1 MYNIVYY
8 KDLVSAG
15 VSTRVIRQAQECCMR
30 RLCRGVY
37 TVLLDCSNNA
47 HRRIARFIDNPSWTE
62 LHSQK
67 TPAQLRDD
75 FSYQE
80 QLRRLRVLS
89 YLRYRS
95 GDTVWG
101 TSAAL
106 IHGIPLFGVKPGP
119 IFVVHPTSGS
129 RSTEI
134 IRTVRTVDRADQ
146 CTFSHLVIT
155 RPIRTSLDLVRQ
167 EGQQAGF
174 AAMEAVLR
182 TSILGAEAERGLRF
196 GYPSGF
202 RELARKTV
210 VENWYPA
217 IARLPNGHATARRM
231 ADSLNPM
238 SESIAESF
246 CSFDL
251 HALQISG
258 FEQQISIRDDRG
270 FVGRVDFVH
279 EETKTIIEVDGIGK
293 YLAEGREAM
302 NKESDRHNRLL
313 SMGYTIVRMRFK
325 DLLHLNTFATK
336 LYAQA
341 PGLRRFAGAVR

>member
-1 MYNIVYY
+1 M
-8 KDLVSAG
+8 LHAAPVSR
-15 VSTRVIRQAQECCMR
+15 RVHR
-30 RLCRGVY
+30 RAH
-37 TVLLDCSNNA
+37 CSNSA
-47 HRRIARFIDNPSWTE
+47 HRKIARFIDDPSWTE

-67 TPAQLRDD
+67 TRAQLRDD

-89 YLRYRS
+89 YSRYRS
-95 GDTVWG
+95 SDTVWG

-106 IHGIPLFGVKPGP
+106 LHGIPLFGVKSGP

-134 IRTVRTVDRADQ
+134 IRTVRTVDKADQ
-146 CTFSHLVIT
+146 CAFSHLVIT

-182 TSILGAEAERGLRF
+182 TSVLDVEGELNLRF
-196 GYPSGF
+196 GYPSWF
-202 RELARKTV
+202 RELARKQI
-210 VENWYPA
+210 VENWYPT
-217 IARLPNGHATARRM
+217 ITRLPTGHATARRM
-231 ADSLNPM
+231 ADSLNPV

-258 FEQQISIRDDRG
+258 FEQQMNIYDARG

-279 EETKTIIEVDGIGK
+279 EETQTIVEVDGTGK

-302 NKESDRHNRLL
+302 NRESDRHNRLL
-313 SMGYTIVRMRFK
+313 SLGYTVIRMRFK

-341 PGLRRFAGAVR
+341 PELRKFAGAVR

>member
-1 MYNIVYY
+1 MYNIVYCR
-8 KDLVSAG
+8 DLVSAG
-15 VSTRVIRQAQECCMR
+15 VSTRTIRQAQGCCIR

-37 TVLLDCSNNA
+37 TVLLDCPNIA
-47 HRRIARFIDNPSWTE
+47 HRRIARFIDDPSWIE

-67 TPAQLRDD
+67 TTAQLQDD

-89 YLRYRS
+89 YSRYRS

-106 IHGIPLFGVKPGP
+106 IHDIPLFGVRSGP
-119 IFVVHPTSGS
+119 IFVVHPTSAS
-129 RSTEI
+129 RSREI
-134 IRTVRTVDRADQ
+134 IRTVRTVDKADQ
-146 CTFSHLVIT
+146 CVFSHLALT
-155 RPIRTSLDLVRQ
+155 SPIRTSLDLVRQ

-182 TSILGAEAERGLRF
+182 ASVLGAEGERDLRF

-202 RELARKTV
+202 GGLARGRV

-217 IARLPNGHATARRM
+217 IARLPSGRATAQRM
-231 ADSLNPM
+231 VDVLNPM

-258 FEQQISIRDDRG
+258 FEQQVSIRDARG
-270 FVGRVDFVH
+270 FVGRVDFLH
-279 EETKTIIEVDGIGK
+279 EETKTIIEVDGLGK
-293 YLAEGREAM
+293 YLVEGRAAM

-313 SMGYTIVRMRFK
+313 SMGYTIIRMRFK
-325 DLLHLNTFATK
+325 DLLHLNSFATK

-341 PGLRRFAGAVR
+341 PELRKFTGAVR